1 MRRISP
7 KKLGVGALMLAFSA
21 MLGGC
26 EPAGPAEKA
35 GRNLDKAGENLKDA
49 VNPKGPG
56 EKLGEKVDQATGN
69 KYR

>member
-1 MRRISP
+1 MHSIST
-7 KKLGVGALMLAFSA
+7 KKLSLGALSLLLATMFV
-21 MLGGC
+21 GC

-35 GRNLDKAGENLKDA
+35 GRSLDQAGQNVKDA

-69 KYR
+69 K